1 MKKNLFFVVAL
12 TFLSAS
18 AFSQGISFGVKAGLS
33 ISNEKVS
40 SNGISVS
47 PSSLVG
53 FHGGAYLTAMLSD
66 HIGVQ
71 PELLYSGQGYK
82 SGSTSVH
89 VNYITIP
96 VLFRY
101 NVNDLISFHAGPQIG
116 FLASAKAKDGSN
128 STDVKDA
135 YKSSDFGVAFG
146 GTVDLPMGLNFTLRY
161 GLGLSNVNKDSD
173 PTVKN
178 GTFQISAGYR
188 LFGGK

>member
-1 MKKNLFFVVAL
+1 MKKNLFFIVAL

-40 SNGISVS
+40 SNGFSAS

-53 FHGGAYLTAMLSD
+53 FHGGAYLTAMFSD
-66 HIGVQ
+66 HLGLQ

-96 VLFRY
+96 ILVRY

-128 STDVKDA
+128 SVDVKSD
-135 YKSSDFGVAFG
+135 YKSTDFGIAFG

-161 GLGLSNVNKDSD
+161 GLGLANVNTESD
-173 PTVKN
+173 PKVTN